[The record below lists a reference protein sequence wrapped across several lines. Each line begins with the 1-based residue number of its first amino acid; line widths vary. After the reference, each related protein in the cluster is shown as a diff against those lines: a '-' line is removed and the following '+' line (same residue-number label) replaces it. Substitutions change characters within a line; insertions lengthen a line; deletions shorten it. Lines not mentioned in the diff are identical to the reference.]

1 MKCSSGMHVK
11 GLRSSILASVTE
23 GDEGGAEGG
32 IEGRRDKVRGIFF
45 KCLFRFEILI
55 QLYA

>member
-23 GDEGGAEGG
+23 GDEGG
-32 IEGRRDKVRGIFF
+32 GRRGGLKEG
-45 KCLFRFEILI
+45 EIKSGA
-55 QLYA
+55 YFSSVCFGSKY

>member
-23 GDEGGAEGG
+23 GDEGGGLKEG
-32 IEGRRDKVRGIFF
+32 
-45 KCLFRFEILI
+45 EIKSGAYFSSVCFGLK
-55 QLYA
+55 Y